1 MLHDFKGTSYEALL
15 NWNEGFRTSSL
26 QKLKTAKALT
36 LYLTQRKEN
45 H

>member
-1 MLHDFKGTSYEALL
+1 MLHDFQGTSFEALL
-15 NWNEGFRTSSL
+15 NWNEGFGTSSL

-36 LYLTQRKEN
+36 LYLTQGKEN